1 MKKLIIL
8 LAIAALSGCQGTRT
22 ETFQGETIK
31 LAPGEEFVKTR
42 HQHNF
47 ELWQKN
53 EAQRIGGNVSKKAV
67 EICPTD
73 QGHGPRKDEGRETF
87 HLMLDILF

>member
-1 MKKLIIL
+1 MKKLTIL
-8 LAIAALSGCQGTRT
+8 LAIAALSGCQATRT
-22 ETFQGETIK
+22 ETFQG
-31 LAPGEEFVKTR
+31 APLVLEPGQELVKSR

-53 EAQRIGGNVSKKAV
+53 EAQRIGGNVSKKAP

-73 QGHGPRKDEGRETF
+73 QGHGPGHDAGRETF
-87 HLMLDILF
+87 HLMLNILF